1 MLVATFFAVTSLNNI
16 YAAGEEKNITFEDE
30 NLYNAIKEK
39 IGDKILSSNDSTK
52 TITMIEDDINS
63 IKSLDMTSKNITNI
77 KIIIPM
83 VPPPPMAFQSQQP
96 KRAA

>member
-63 IKSLDMTSKNITNI
+63 IKKFGYD
-77 KIIIPM
+77 
-83 VPPPPMAFQSQQP
+83 
-96 KRAA
+96 